1 MEAFFTFLIITLFV
15 LWLVQR
21 NAIDRNVRECR
32 ELEAKLSAWS
42 AWGYNAQ
49 RQSDALRNE
58 LTSVTQRL
66 IAVEARL
73 AQSPVVAPAASVIP
87 PAHTESKEP
96 PGVVAPSFEIAATPA
111 PDVIASAPDVIA
123 SAPDVIASAPDV
135 IVSAPAALNPDVVA
149 PTQTTIDSQEIEIGP
164 NDSAEPI
171 APSERAPDVAPHQ
184 DVAAYQG
191 LTPQQ
196 DTASQ
201 QDEAPRYDATP
212 PPSTERQD
220 SKGFR
225 PPKVN
230 WESLIGVRLF
240 SWIAGISLLLG
251 AVFFLR
257 YSAESGWLNP
267 PVRMA
272 MGLLTGI
279 LLLVAC
285 EWKGQHYRVTANAMD
300 AAGIGTLF
308 ATSFAAYAVWHLVP
322 AAVAM
327 GLLVLVTCVAVL
339 LSLRRDSLFIALLGL
354 VGGFSTP
361 VLLSTGE
368 NHPFGLFGYLLLLN
382 VGLAVVGYR
391 KGWAILTGLSLAL
404 TTLYQWGWFA
414 KFVFDD
420 AQELPI
426 AVGVFLLFPIVWFV
440 FARYFG
446 KKCPTVVPSWLSQV
460 LTYTNAFPLLLALVM
475 AWVPA
480 FSERY
485 LLLFSY
491 LFALNAALLCLDY
504 FRPKDQLGLIAS
516 LSTGLVWLTWTSLHY
531 TSDCWP
537 HINAILGGFV
547 VLFLARVW
555 VGTRLKGFASSA
567 RFTAPVLLGVVTLF
581 LLEEPLN
588 ANPLIAFGTLLTL
601 FAGVAATAIY
611 SNEGRLY
618 YVAAPFVILA
628 EGVWS
633 SKYLDESRLNAGLL
647 VYLLSA
653 LLCIGIPVLSRRLA
667 RPLEPNTLSIFVPVL
682 SLLVLVFLA
691 IGNVAAHSL
700 WVLGVLLLVLN
711 VGCFIEAK
719 ASRRHPFAFFGI
731 ALSWLVVVLWW
742 QNALQQK
749 DLVLALVVVLTL
761 LLLEVSGL
769 IWLLRSK
776 NEESS
781 GSPFEQSPLLGLVG
795 HLFLLFVASQPNL
808 GSPPWPLFA
817 IAFLLDLGLIAATL
831 YLRRALFAMAS
842 FAVTLLVFGV
852 WAIVQ
857 TIHLS
862 PLFASEVAL
871 IAAALVIA
879 LSEVLPLIS
888 SRRKLAPN
896 SIRLGANINLL
907 LGFGLLVTLAL
918 LEDSPRMVGLTLAQV
933 ILLGLLMR
941 SARTSG
947 RHGWVLGGWL
957 GTVIFASA
965 WATTH
970 HHASV
975 YEQLLTL
982 VAVPYVLFNLYPFY
996 CTFRA
1001 KLQRLPFV
1009 AAVAGSISFFALGYL
1024 ALRESPLQGYL
1035 GALPLLESF
1044 VAAGLLVYVLR
1055 VTQASP
1061 PGDVGLVALIAAVA
1075 LGFATTAIPLQL
1087 KNEWLTVAW
1096 ALETTA
1102 LAWLYRRL
1110 RHPGL
1115 LGASLALAVAVTLRL
1130 SVNPEVFIYHTRSQT
1145 PLLNFYLYAYGV
1157 SAIALFGASKFLGA
1171 PSVTQFPWLRKSGVV
1186 QSGFAT
1192 LLLFILLNIEI
1203 ADYYSVGEKIV
1214 FRFSSTLAQDL
1225 TYTLGWALF
1234 AIGMLIAGIVSK
1246 GSGVRI
1252 ASLVLLTLTIAKCFL
1267 HDLWRLG
1274 GLYRVGSFVGLALCL
1289 SLVAIILQRFVLR
1302 PQNDRANP

>member
-1 MEAFFTFLIITLFV
+1 MEAFFTFLIIVLFV

-21 NAIDRNVRECR
+21 SAVDRHVREIR
-32 ELEAKLSAWS
+32 ELEAKFSAWS

-58 LTSVTQRL
+58 LATVTQRL
-66 IAVEARL
+66 AAVEARL
-73 AQSPVVAPAASVIP
+73 AQSPVVAPSP
-87 PAHTESKEP
+87 
-96 PGVVAPSFEIAATPA
+96 VAPT
-111 PDVIASAPDVIA
+111 PDVILSSPVAPTPDVILSSPVA
-123 SAPDVIASAPDV
+123 PTPDVILSSPVEPVPDV
-135 IVSAPAALNPDVVA
+135 TAPPQTPIDSPEITTTDSVASSEPVA
-149 PTQTTIDSQEIEIGP
+149 PTAPEP
-164 NDSAEPI
+164 NFDLQK
-171 APSERAPDVAPHQ
+171 DVATYQGNAPHQ
-184 DVAAYQG
+184 NVA
-191 LTPQQ
+191 TQQ
-196 DTASQ
+196 
-201 QDEAPRYDATP
+201 EAAPGRETTQ
-212 PPSTERQD
+212 PPSTEQRD
-220 SKGFR
+220 FKGFR

-308 ATSFAAYAVWHLVP
+308 ATSFAAYAVWHLLPV
-322 AAVAM
+322 AVAM
-327 GLLVLVTCVAVL
+327 GLLVLVTSVAVL
-339 LSLRRDSLFIALLGL
+339 LSLRRNSLFIALLGL

-391 KGWAILTGLSLAL
+391 KDWPILTGLSLGL
-404 TTLYQWGWFA
+404 TTLYQWGWVA

-420 AQELPI
+420 PRELPI
-426 AVGVFLLFPIVWFV
+426 AVGVFLLFPVVWFLS
-440 FARYFG
+440 ARYFG
-446 KKCPTVVPSWLSQV
+446 RKSQALFPAWLSQV
-460 LTYTNAFPLLLALVM
+460 LTYANAFPLLLAFVM

-480 FSERY
+480 FGEQY
-485 LLLFSY
+485 VLLFSY
-491 LFALNAALLCLDY
+491 LFILNAALLCLEY
-504 FRPKDQLGLIAS
+504 FRPKDHLGLIAS
-516 LSTGLVWLTWTSLHY
+516 LATGLVWLTWTSLHY
-531 TSDCWP
+531 TNDCWP
-537 HINAILGGFV
+537 HITAILGGFV

-555 VGTRLKGFASSA
+555 VGTRLNGPVSPS
-567 RFTAPVLLGVVTLF
+567 RFTAPALLGIITLF
-581 LLEEPLN
+581 LFEEPLT
-588 ANPLIAFGTLLTL
+588 ANPLVAFGTLFTL
-601 FAGVAATAIY
+601 FAFVAATAIY
-611 SNEGRLY
+611 SKEGKLY
-618 YVAAPFVILA
+618 YVAAPFVVLA

-633 SKYLDESRLNAGLL
+633 GKYLDESRLNAGLL

-653 LLCIGIPVLSRRLA
+653 LLCIGIPILARRLA
-667 RPLEPNTLSIFVPVL
+667 RPLEPNALSIFVPVL
-682 SLLVLVFLA
+682 SLLVLLFLA
-691 IGNVAAHSL
+691 IGPVAEHSL
-700 WVLGVLLLVLN
+700 WILGVLLVVLN
-711 VGCFIEAK
+711 VGCFIEAQ
-719 ASRRHPFAFFGI
+719 ASRRPPFAFFGI
-731 ALSWLVVVLWW
+731 VLSWLIVALFW
-742 QNALQQK
+742 QNALQPK
-749 DLVLALVVVLTL
+749 DLVLALVVVVAL
-761 LLLEVSGL
+761 LLLEVGGL
-769 IWLLRSK
+769 IWLLRSR
-776 NEESS
+776 NQESS

-795 HLFLLFVASQPNL
+795 HLFLLFVASQPSF

-817 IAFLLDLGLIAATL
+817 TAFLLDFGLVAATL
-831 YLRRALFAMAS
+831 YLRRALFAMTG

-852 WAIVQ
+852 WAVVQ
-857 TIHLS
+857 TTHLE
-862 PLFASEVAL
+862 PLYASEVAL
-871 IAAALVIA
+871 VAAALIIV
-879 LSEVLPLIS
+879 LSELLPQIS
-888 SRRKLAPN
+888 SRRKLDPFAV
-896 SIRLGANINLL
+896 RLGANINLL
-907 LGFGLLVTLAL
+907 VGFGFLVILAHL
-918 LEDSPRMVGLTLAQV
+918 KFPPRIVGLSLAQA

-941 SARTSG
+941 SSRASG
-947 RHGWVLGGWL
+947 RHSWVIGGWL
-957 GTVIFASA
+957 GTVIFATA

-970 HHASV
+970 HSPSV
-975 YEQLLTL
+975 YERLLTL
-982 VAVPYVLFNLYPFY
+982 AAGPYVLLNLYPFY
-996 CTFRA
+996 CTFRG
-1001 KLQRLPFV
+1001 KIQRLPFIV
-1009 AAVAGSISFFALGYL
+1009 AVAGSISFFAVGYV

-1035 GALPLLESF
+1035 GALPLLESII
-1044 VAAGLLVYVLR
+1044 ASGLLVYVLR

-1061 PGDVGLVALIAAVA
+1061 PGDVGLVALVAAVA
-1075 LGFATTAIPLQL
+1075 LGFATTSIPLQL
-1087 KNEWLTVAW
+1087 ENEWLTVAW

-1115 LGASLALAVAVTLRL
+1115 LGASLALAIAVTLRL
-1130 SVNPEVFIYHTRSQT
+1130 SVNPAVFIYHTRSQT

-1157 SAIALFGASKFLGA
+1157 SAIALFSASRFLGT
-1171 PSVTQFPWLRKSGVV
+1171 PSVPQFPWLRKSGYI
-1186 QSGFAT
+1186 QNGFAT

-1203 ADYYSVGEKIV
+1203 ADYYSIGEKIV

-1252 ASLVLLTLTIAKCFL
+1252 AALVLLTLTIAKCFL